1 MKISENW
8 LKEWV
13 ATETSTEQLMSE
25 LTMLGLE
32 VDGVEPAGGD
42 FSGVV
47 VAEIVACE
55 KHPDADKLKVCQVD
69 AGDETLQIVC
79 GAPNARVG
87 LKTALSK
94 IGAVLPGNFK
104 IKKSKLRGVES
115 HGMLCSEV
123 ELGISQ
129 ESDGIIELA
138 ADAPIGT
145 DVGEFLALNDQII
158 DIDLTPNRADCFCMR
173 GVARDVATL
182 NNLTVNFPTIV
193 EQEVTIDDQ
202 VKVVMQAT
210 KQCPKYGSRVIK
222 GIDNSKSSPTWLK
235 EKLRRSGIRSI
246 HPVVDVTNFVM
257 LELGQPMHAFDRA
270 KIDGDIVV
278 RMAKDKESM
287 VLLDGSTAELTS
299 EFLLIADQNKALA
312 VAGVIG
318 GQDSGVSSDT
328 QDIVLESA
336 YFDPAT
342 IMGKSRKLGVHT
354 ESGMRFERGVDW
366 GLQVDA
372 LHRASELIVAICGG
386 SVAPINM
393 TEVAEDLPQQHKIIL
408 TEDKLVRV
416 LGFAVDTA
424 RVTQIFNT
432 LGFTTTYQDSSWQV
446 VSPTWRFDMAIAED
460 LIEEVVRVVGYDQ
473 MPSHRLHSTD
483 AIRVIPEAI
492 KHTHVIKTQLSN
504 LAYQEV
510 INYSFVAEKQLVDLK
525 LAEHAFALANPLNK
539 DMAVMRTHL
548 LPGIL
553 ANIKSNLARQEYDLA
568 LFEMGKV
575 FSVADDITQIDE
587 LILAKTGLETPE
599 QWSVNSTKV
608 DFYDIKGD
616 VEYMLSSAAESIDYV
631 VSKHQ
636 FLHPGRQAEVMMAGQ
651 RIGYLGQVHPSI
663 CQMLK
668 IKQDVY
674 IANLDVKS
682 MQNITLPEW
691 HSISKFPKV
700 RRDLSII
707 LKDEITW
714 DQVSR
719 AVNDCLGES
728 QELLNSLRLFD
739 VYKGENIESGY
750 KSLAMAM
757 IFQEKNRTLE
767 DKDVDKLV
775 SKAVSFLAE
784 QFNAEVRT

>member
-13 ATETSTEQLMSE
+13 ATDTSTEQLMAE

-47 VAEIVACE
+47 VAEITACE
-55 KHPDADKLKVCQVD
+55 KHPDADKLKVCEVN

-79 GAPNARVG
+79 GAPNARPG

-115 HGMLCSEV
+115 NGMLCSEV

-138 ADAPIGT
+138 ADAPVGA
-145 DVGEFLALNDQII
+145 DVSDYLSLDDQII

-182 NNLTVNFPTIV
+182 NNLSVNYPTIV
-193 EQEVTIDDQ
+193 EQENRIDDI
-202 VKVVMQAT
+202 VKVDLQAAQ
-210 KQCPKYGSRVIK
+210 QCPKYGSRVIK
-222 GIDNSKSSPTWLK
+222 GIDNQKTSPTWLK

-246 HPVVDVTNFVM
+246 HPVVDVTNYVM
-257 LELGQPMHAFDRA
+257 LELGQPMHAFDLA

-278 RMAKDKESM
+278 RMANDKEPL
-287 VLLDGSTAELTS
+287 VLLDGSKVELTP
-299 EFLLIADQNKALA
+299 EFLLIADQSKALA

-318 GQDSGVSSDT
+318 GQDSGVAAAT

-366 GLQVDA
+366 DLQADA
-372 LHRASELIVAICGG
+372 LHRATELIVEICGG
-386 SVAPINM
+386 KVAPINM
-393 TEVAEDLPQQHKIIL
+393 TVLPENLPKHHKIML
-408 TEDKLVRV
+408 TADKLVRV
-416 LGFAVDTA
+416 LGFKVDDD

-432 LGFTTTYQDSSWQV
+432 LGFETTFQNNSWHV
-446 VSPTWRFDMAIAED
+446 VTPSWRFDMAIAED
-460 LIEEVVRVVGYDQ
+460 LIEEVVRVVGYDL

-492 KHTHVIKTQLSN
+492 KHSNEIKTQLSD

-510 INYSFVAEKQLVDLK
+510 INYSFVAEKQLSDLN
-525 LAEHAFALANPLNK
+525 LDTHAFSLANPLNK
-539 DMAVMRTHL
+539 EMAVMRTHL

-553 ANIKSNLARQEYDLA
+553 ANIKSNLARQEHDLA

-575 FSVADDITQIDE
+575 FAVDE
-587 LILAKTGLETPE
+587 EIVQTDQLILAKTGLSTPE
-599 QWSVNSTKV
+599 QWSGSSNKV

-616 VEYMLSSAAESIDYV
+616 VELLLSGAEESIAFSASAYDY
-631 VSKHQ
+631 
-636 FLHPGRQAEVMMAGQ
+636 LHPGRQAEVKLGSHSV
-651 RIGYLGQVHPSI
+651 GCLGQVHPSV
-663 CQMLK
+663 CQKLK

-674 IANLDVKS
+674 IANLDVKAI
-682 MQNITLPEW
+682 QNVLIPDW
-691 HSISKFPKV
+691 QAVSKFPKV

-714 DQVSR
+714 TQVSQ
-719 AVNDCLGES
+719 AVKSCLGDHEV
-728 QELLNSLRLFD
+728 LLNSLRLFD
-739 VYKGENIESGY
+739 VYKGDNIESGY

>member
-13 ATETSTEQLMSE
+13 ATDASTEQLMSE

-32 VDGVEPAGGD
+32 VDGVEPAGGE

-47 VAEIVACE
+47 VAEIVSCE
-55 KHPDADKLKVCQVD
+55 KHPDADKLKVCQVN
-69 AGDETLQIVC
+69 AGNETLQIVC

-94 IGAVLPGNFK
+94 IGAVLPGDFK

-115 HGMLCSEV
+115 KGMLCSEV

-138 ADAPIGT
+138 DDAPVGV
-145 DVGEFLALNDQII
+145 DVSEYLALNDQII

-173 GVARDVATL
+173 GVARDLATL
-182 NNLTVNFPTIV
+182 GNLKVNFPTIS
-193 EQEVTIDDQ
+193 EQKVTIDDQ
-202 VKVVMQAT
+202 INVSMEAP
-210 KQCPKYGSRVIK
+210 KQCPKYGTRVIK
-222 GIDNSKSSPTWLK
+222 GIDNSQSSPTWMK

-246 HPVVDVTNFVM
+246 HPVVDVTNYVM
-257 LELGQPMHAFDRA
+257 LELGQPMHAFDLA

-278 RMAKDKESM
+278 RMAQDKESL
-287 VLLDGSTAELTS
+287 VLLDGSTAELNP
-299 EFLLIADQNKALA
+299 EFLLIADQTKALA

-318 GQDSGVSSDT
+318 GQDSGVGSET

-366 GLQVDA
+366 GLQADA
-372 LHRASELIVAICGG
+372 LQRATELILQICGG

-393 TEVAEDLPQQHKIIL
+393 TELTGELPKQHQIAL
-408 TEDKLVRV
+408 TEDKLQRV
-416 LGFAVDTA
+416 LGFVVEAD
-424 RVTQIFNT
+424 RVTQIFNS
-432 LGFTTTYQDSSWQV
+432 LGLTATYQNNSWQV
-446 VSPTWRFDMAIAED
+446 VSPSWRFDMEIAED

-492 KHTHVIKTQLSN
+492 KRTHVIKSQLSD

-510 INYSFVAEKQLVDLK
+510 INYSFVAEKQLADLK
-525 LAEHAFALANPLNK
+525 LADHAIALANPLNK

-548 LPGIL
+548 LPGLL
-553 ANIKSNLARQEYDLA
+553 ANIKSNLARQEQDLA

-575 FSVADDITQIDE
+575 FTADNEIVQTDE
-587 LILAKTGLETPE
+587 LLLAKTGLQSPE
-599 QWSVNSTKV
+599 QWSANSAKV

-616 VEYMLSSAAESIDYV
+616 VEVLLSSASETIDFTAADYP
-631 VSKHQ
+631 
-636 FLHPGRQAEVMMAGQ
+636 FLHPGRQAEVKLAGKTV
-651 RIGYLGQVHPSI
+651 GYLGQVHPSI
-663 CQMLK
+663 CQQLK

-674 IANLDVKS
+674 VANLNVNAI
-682 MQNITLPEW
+682 QNITLPQW
-691 HSISKFPKV
+691 QSISKFPKV
-700 RRDLSII
+700 RRDLSIV
-707 LKDEITW
+707 LKDEVTW
-714 DQVSR
+714 DQVSQ
-719 AVNDCLGES
+719 AINDCLGES
-728 QELLNSLRLFD
+728 QQLLNSLRLFD
-739 VYKGENIESGY
+739 VYKGDNIEKGY